1 MNDPIADLL
10 TRVRNGCMAE
20 KSRVDVPASRFKK
33 GVLDVLLKEGFI
45 RRYKLIKDDKQDI
58 LRVYLKYYNNKSVIQ
73 GIERVSK
80 PGLRRYV
87 ASEDLPVIRN
97 GFGIGVIS
105 TSTQGVIT
113 AKEAKKHRVGG
124 EYICKVW

>member
-20 KSRVDVPASRFKK
+20 KSRFDIPASKFKK
-33 GVLDVLLKEGFI
+33 GVLDVLLQEGFI
-45 RRYKLIKDDKQDI
+45 RRYKLIKDNKQDI

-73 GIERVSK
+73 GIQRVSR

-87 ASEDLPVIRN
+87 SSDDIPVVRN
-97 GFGIGVIS
+97 GLGVGVIS
-105 TSTQGVIT
+105 TSTKGVIT
-113 AKEAKKHRVGG
+113 SNEAKKHRVGG